1 MKTFF
6 FRLSSGLI
14 YVILILGSLL
24 IGPIAFGALFFV
36 FLIIG
41 LLELFDIL
49 KLSGNNPSRNTFLI
63 IGQIVYVLNLLVI
76 WNYFP
81 VKFLILNIGLILI
94 PFIIELFR
102 KEKDPVQSLSLY
114 LFGIFYLVMPLIVLN
129 VLFYP
134 DLESKIASYSLLIG
148 FFILMWV
155 NDTFAYLTG
164 MLLGKHKFFERIS
177 PKKTWEGTIGGAVF
191 TIVGAYVFSF
201 FINDFTNFEW
211 MGLGLV
217 IVIFGT
223 FGDLIESMIKRT
235 YGIKDSGKIMPGHGG
250 ILDRL
255 DSILIAAPF
264 VLLYVVFILN

>member
-14 YVILILGSLL
+14 YVILILGSIL
-24 IGPIAFGALFFV
+24 IGPIAFGLLFFIL
-36 FLIIG
+36 LIIC
-41 LLELFDIL
+41 LLELYDVMKI
-49 KLSGNNPSRNTFLI
+49 SGNNPDRNTFLI
-63 IGQIVYVLNLLVI
+63 IGQIVYVLNLLII

-81 VKFLILNIGLILI
+81 IKFLVLNIGLILI

-102 KEKDPVQSLSLY
+102 KAKDPVQNLGLY
-114 LFGIFYLVMPLIVLN
+114 LFGIFYVVMPFIVLN
-129 VLFYP
+129 ALFYP
-134 DLESKIASYSLLIG
+134 DLEIKSASYIILLG
-148 FFILMWV
+148 LFILMWV

-164 MLLGKHKFFERIS
+164 MRLGKHKFFERIS

-191 TIVGAYVFSF
+191 TMVAAYVFSY
-201 FINDFTNFEW
+201 FINDFTNLEW

-255 DSILIAAPF
+255 DSILIASPF

>member
-1 MKTFF
+1 
-6 FRLSSGLI
+6 
-14 YVILILGSLL
+14 
-24 IGPIAFGALFFV
+24 
-36 FLIIG
+36 
-41 LLELFDIL
+41 
-49 KLSGNNPSRNTFLI
+49 
-63 IGQIVYVLNLLVI
+63 
-76 WNYFP
+76 
-81 VKFLILNIGLILI
+81 
-94 PFIIELFR
+94 
-102 KEKDPVQSLSLY
+102 
-114 LFGIFYLVMPLIVLN
+114 
-129 VLFYP
+129 
-134 DLESKIASYSLLIG
+134 
-148 FFILMWV
+148 MWV